1 MTTAVTV
8 DHGTL
13 AGPQRGGG
21 PDPASRR
28 AGSAFGDVPAV
39 CATTM
44 PSWQSI
50 IGERYTFPS
59 LALIPR
65 GVREPLLVGSFGG
78 EIPVDEVVR
87 RGRDLALVRAV
98 ASPSG
103 NTGDQPV
110 LAHDPAD
117 HLLRDTRP
125 ERGLDPPVPVP
136 APGIG
141 ERPRHAGAQPGVLA
155 DAEPRVV
162 VVVAAG
168 RDTAASMSAT
178 SANTSASAG
187 RPASSSPGSTGAAGR
202 RPGLFLRPPPPPAST
217 RSPDSSSRIRRR
229 STSGSSPNGSLSVPA
244 CGMASLRSGLRRRHS
259 TGAVQS
265 HPMMHRTGADAK
277 LRRHL
282 LPLHTRQAQFHRAT
296 PRPQR
301 YGRLGNGIRIPGI
314 VAQPPYPDTVWSD
327 TPDAPPPASWTSVW
341 RNTTPPPV
349 HAPRDRTRQQSF
361 RSVSKKTS
369 AAPNQCFEFS

>member
-1 MTTAVTV
+1 M
-8 DHGTL
+8 
-13 AGPQRGGG
+13 
-21 PDPASRR
+21 
-28 AGSAFGDVPAV
+28 
-39 CATTM
+39 
-44 PSWQSI
+44 
-50 IGERYTFPS
+50 
-59 LALIPR
+59 
-65 GVREPLLVGSFGG
+65 
-78 EIPVDEVVR
+78 
-87 RGRDLALVRAV
+87 
-98 ASPSG
+98 
-103 NTGDQPV
+103 GDQPV

-125 ERGLDPPVPVP
+125 GRGLDPPVPVP
-136 APGIG
+136 ALGIG
-141 ERPRHAGAQPGVLA
+141 ERPRHAGAQPGVLVN
-155 DAEPRVV
+155 AEPRVV

-202 RPGLFLRPPPPPAST
+202 RPGLFYDPEPPPAST

-244 CGMASLRSGLRRRHS
+244 CGMASLRPGLRRRHS

-282 LPLHTRQAQFHRAT
+282 LLLHTRQAQFHRAT

-301 YGRLGNGIRIPGI
+301 YGRLGDGIRIPGI
-314 VAQPPYPDTVWSD
+314 VAQPPFQTLPGRIPQMLHHLLRGHRCGEIQLHRPLTLLATGHGNNPSAQSPRKRPQPPTHQGRRQLPGRQERAHAHMRASGTSPPTNGQADATWTCPDSMTGSWKRTD
-327 TPDAPPPASWTSVW
+327 HRAMDGRNHICATFRAQTPDSSSSTLQCNVPTSSSS
-341 RNTTPPPV
+341 P
-349 HAPRDRTRQQSF
+349 APRRDAGL
-361 RSVSKKTS
+361 S
-369 AAPNQCFEFS
+369 A